1 VGVFNS
7 CACWGRALWVDEV
20 FVPLITVGF
29 YKEMGQKIFPWI
41 VTPVLGF
48 QLCFCAVVIGVN
60 RRGVYLM
67 RWNEGPK
74 GRLWEM
80 EQRVRSQ
87 REAVRR
93 EARSEAADGGSAG
106 TGVQERQTPGANGA
120 THSPVDT
127 PRELQGADQES
138 RGLPHDAAQSL
149 QDEVFYDAPDSR
161 DDGDPDPSSQEAEPV
176 ERIRPELNLAAQ
188 QINPPVERPVPG
200 CERLEGDGLEAYGN
214 FEDQRYDRR
223 FFMILWKTP
232 RPRAETQ

>member
-1 VGVFNS
+1 
-7 CACWGRALWVDEV
+7 
-20 FVPLITVGF
+20 
-29 YKEMGQKIFPWI
+29 
-41 VTPVLGF
+41 
-48 QLCFCAVVIGVN
+48 
-60 RRGVYLM
+60 
-67 RWNEGPK
+67 
-74 GRLWEM
+74 M